1 MTARWWA
8 SSPAAICSAPRRSD
22 GDILVHLITG
32 LDGVVAVEAHL
43 RYAYDD
49 NRAKVSTEARVR

>member
-1 MTARWWA
+1 
-8 SSPAAICSAPRRSD
+8 
-22 GDILVHLITG
+22 VHLITG